1 MPRGVVQKG
10 EESAWEEAREI
21 VEKSQRKKLKKNKL
35 SKDDIPWALVN
46 HIFQQKKNKGK
57 KKTASI
63 SLIAN
68 TLDGY
73 FRKFAEEKSYT
84 SEVSFEGSYEHKV
97 VESLLEIFNKG
108 QEGLIIFDP
117 EAYVNLES
125 PAVVPV
131 MKRPVQVELD
141 ESPDHVTTFTIRGIS
156 EFTVKATAYYL
167 ASAIY
172 WLGTIGNTGHSYEVV
187 FIPLNPNSKR
197 ISFGWD
203 GDGSDRVKMK
213 SLKVNGEAFKEG
225 KPDNIKVKA
234 Q

>member
-63 SLIAN
+63 SLVAN

-108 QEGLIIFDP
+108 QEGLIVFDP

>member
-57 KKTASI
+57 KKKASI
-63 SLIAN
+63 SLVAN
-68 TLDGY
+68 TLDAY
-73 FRKFAEEKSYT
+73 FHKFAEEKSYT
-84 SEVSFEGSYEHKV
+84 SEVSFEGAYEHKV
-97 VESLLEIFNKG
+97 IDSLLEIFSKG

-117 EAYVNLES
+117 ESYVNLES

-131 MKRPVQVELD
+131 RKNPVQIELD
-141 ESPDHVTTFTIRGIS
+141 ESPDGVTTFVIRGIS
-156 EFTVKATAYYL
+156 EFTVKATTYYL
-167 ASAIY
+167 ASAIH
-172 WLGTIGNTGHSYEVV
+172 WLGSIGNQGHSFEVL

-203 GDGSDRVKMK
+203 GDGSDSINMK
-213 SLKVNGEAFKEG
+213 SIKVNGEAFKEG
-225 KPDNIKVKA
+225 KPDNIKVK
-234 Q
+234 

>member
-97 VESLLEIFNKG
+97 IESLLEIFNKG
-108 QEGLIIFDP
+108 QEGLIVFDP

-131 MKRPVQVELD
+131 MKNPVHVEAD
-141 ESPDHVTTFTIRGIS
+141 ESSDKGITFTVRGIS
-156 EFTVKATAYYL
+156 EFTVKATTYYL

-203 GDGSDRVKMK
+203 GDGSDRINMK
-213 SLKVNGEAFKEG
+213 SIKVNGEAFKEG
-225 KPDNIKVKA
+225 KPDNIKVK
-234 Q
+234 